1 MFLSVCVANLNI
13 YRITKTTIET
23 PMIASTKAPTVPP
36 TVTGRLPFDE
46 GDELILSETSGQR

>member
-1 MFLSVCVANLNI
+1 MFLSVGNLNI

-23 PMIASTKAPTVPP
+23 PMIASTNAPTVPP

-46 GDELILSETSGQR
+46 GDELILSETSG